1 MTAIPSLPREAV
13 APPMTPAPEDDTECL
28 ATEIR
33 STFSCIKTLC
43 EEYMCQ
49 SAEML
54 GELDEPPPR
63 LIAKRELLS
72 AAWTSV
78 GALAE
83 KGDGHTERLEELI
96 APIRRGESPRPQ
108 PPGGTESSSTDAR

>member
-1 MTAIPSLPREAV
+1 MTAIPTLPREVV
-13 APPMTPAPEDDTECL
+13 APPMAPAAEDDIECL

-33 STFSCIKTLC
+33 ATFSCIETLC

-63 LIAKRELLS
+63 LIKKRELLS
-72 AAWTSV
+72 AGLASIT
-78 GALAE
+78 ALAE
-83 KGDGHTERLEELI
+83 TGDRHMERLEELI
-96 APIRRGESPRPQ
+96 ARTRREESPRPR
-108 PPGGTESSSTDAR
+108 PPGGMESPSGDGQ

>member
-1 MTAIPSLPREAV
+1 MTAIPTLPREV
-13 APPMTPAPEDDTECL
+13 MAPPMAPATEDDIECR

-72 AAWTSV
+72 AAWASIA
-78 GALAE
+78 ALAE
-83 KGDGHTERLEELI
+83 SGDRHTERLEELI
-96 APIRRGESPRPQ
+96 ACIRRGESPRPR
-108 PPGGTESSSTDAR
+108 PPGGTGSPSGDGP

>member
-1 MTAIPSLPREAV
+1 MTAIPTLPREVVARPV
-13 APPMTPAPEDDTECL
+13 APATENDIECL
-28 ATEIR
+28 VTEIR

-43 EEYMCQ
+43 EEFTFQ

-72 AAWTSV
+72 AAWTSI

-83 KGDGHTERLEELI
+83 TGDGHAARLGELI
-96 APIRRGESPRPQ
+96 VPTCRAESPRHQ
-108 PPGGTESSSTDAR
+108 PPGGTESPEGDGR